1 MFSAFEYAQAEQR
14 RVAEIGVGSADV
26 IRRFADLGFITYG
39 VDFFTWEMEDGLA
52 AHVSH
57 GGRAFQC
64 LSATMCRLP
73 FADAS
78 LDLVYLHAAL
88 HHALPAEH
96 EHFEWSNPR
105 NMIDSLKEIRRVI
118 KPDGVFFLL
127 GEGIYPEGIAYDAR
141 QYERAC
147 ERNPSLAYES
157 HYTISEYDSAFRSA
171 GAWPNLFVYQEGLI
185 MIVDAYN
192 RTGGKFPLVT
202 LSDQLTHYNY
212 NQLGNVFRSRL
223 PTDVMTGVIPSW
235 ITLR

>member
-1 MFSAFEYAQAEQR
+1 MR
-14 RVAEIGVGSADV
+14 G
-26 IRRFADLGFITYG
+26 
-39 VDFFTWEMEDGLA
+39 
-52 AHVSH
+52 
-57 GGRAFQC
+57 
-64 LSATMCRLP
+64 
-73 FADAS
+73 
-78 LDLVYLHAAL
+78 
-88 HHALPAEH
+88 
-96 EHFEWSNPR
+96 

-127 GEGIYPEGIAYDAR
+127 GEGIYPEGIGYDAR

-147 ERNPSLAYES
+147 ERNPGLAYES

-192 RTGGKFPLVT
+192 RTGDKFPVVT

-212 NQLGNVFRSRL
+212 NHLGNVFRSRL